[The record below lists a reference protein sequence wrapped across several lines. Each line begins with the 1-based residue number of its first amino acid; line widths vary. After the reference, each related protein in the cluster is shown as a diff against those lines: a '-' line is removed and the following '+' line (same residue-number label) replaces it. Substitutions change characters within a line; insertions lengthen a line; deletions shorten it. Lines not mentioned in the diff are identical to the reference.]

1 MSMEIINIITPKISF
16 LWEVGLP
23 FVIAL
28 TILVF
33 VHEMGHYSV
42 ARLCNVKVE
51 VFSIGF
57 GPEIIGW
64 NDKAGT
70 RWKICI
76 IPLGGYVKM
85 FGEGDEAVED
95 TGQNQNGQKI
105 SDDDKAVSFQYKSL
119 FQRSSIVFAGP
130 LINFLFAIIAFAGI
144 FMTVGLPNSN
154 SDQLIAK
161 IGKLS
166 VGAPAEISGFEVG
179 DRIIEIDNQKVI
191 YFSDLQEIVKS
202 RPNKKVLIRALRGGV
217 EIVLEL
223 TTSSRIVKNEAGEN
237 IKIGLLGVSVAPG
250 EISYVRQGVFK
261 SIYLGMERTYNFTVQ
276 ILKYIRDIFIGK
288 QSTDELGGIIRIAQI
303 SGQVAELGLVSFVSF
318 LAILSVNLGLINLFP
333 IPMLDGGH
341 LVFYAIEAVIGKP
354 LSARIQEYLLKFG
367 LFIVLFIFL
376 FVTWNDLVHLKFF
389 EFIITFFT

>member
-1 MSMEIINIITPKISF
+1 MEIIDIITPRISF

-42 ARLCNVKVE
+42 ARFCDVRVE

-57 GPEIIGW
+57 GPEIFGW
-64 NDKAGT
+64 NDKADT
-70 RWKICI
+70 RWKICM

-85 FGEGDEAVED
+85 FGEGEEISEDNDDSRKDQKLSDEE
-95 TGQNQNGQKI
+95 
-105 SDDDKAVSFQYKSL
+105 KAVSFQYKTL
-119 FQRSSIVFAGP
+119 LQRSAIVFAGP

-166 VGAPAEISGFEVG
+166 AGAPAVSAGLKVG
-179 DRIIEIDNQKVI
+179 DQIIEIDTKKVV
-191 YFSDLQEIVKS
+191 YFSDLQEIIKS
-202 RPNKKVLIRALRGGV
+202 RPNKKLVIKALRDGR
-217 EIVLEL
+217 EIIFEL
-223 TTSSRIVKNEAGEN
+223 KTSSRLVKDESGESMN
-237 IKIGLLGVSVAPG
+237 IGLLGVSVAQG
-250 EISYVRQGVFK
+250 DITYVRQGVFQ
-261 SIYLGMERTYNFTVQ
+261 SIYLGIQRTYNFTLQ
-276 ILKYIRDIFIGK
+276 ILKYIKDIFIGK

-303 SGQVAELGLVSFVSF
+303 SGQVAELGLVSFISF

-341 LVFYAIEAVIGKP
+341 LVFYAIEAVIGRP
-354 LSARIQEYLLKFG
+354 LSSRIQEYLLKFG
-367 LFIVLFIFL
+367 LLLVIFIFL

-389 EFIITFFT
+389 EFIISFFT

>member
-1 MSMEIINIITPKISF
+1 MEIIDIITPRISF

-42 ARLCNVKVE
+42 ARFCDVRVE

-57 GPEIIGW
+57 GPEIFGW
-64 NDKAGT
+64 NDKADT
-70 RWKICI
+70 RWKICM

-85 FGEGDEAVED
+85 FGEGEEISEDNNGSRKDQKLSDEE
-95 TGQNQNGQKI
+95 
-105 SDDDKAVSFQYKSL
+105 KAVSFQYKTL
-119 FQRSSIVFAGP
+119 LQRSAIVFAGP

-166 VGAPAEISGFEVG
+166 AGAPAVSAGLKVG
-179 DRIIEIDNQKVI
+179 DQIIEIDTKKVV
-191 YFSDLQEIVKS
+191 YFSDLQEIIKS
-202 RPNKKVLIRALRGGV
+202 RPNKKLVIKALRDGR
-217 EIVLEL
+217 EIIFEL
-223 TTSSRIVKNEAGEN
+223 KTSSRLVKNESGESMN
-237 IKIGLLGVSVAPG
+237 IGLLGVSVAQG
-250 EISYVRQGVFK
+250 DITYVRQGVFQ
-261 SIYLGMERTYNFTVQ
+261 SIYLGIQRTYNFTLQ
-276 ILKYIRDIFIGK
+276 ILKYIKDIFIGK

-303 SGQVAELGLVSFVSF
+303 SGQVAELGLVSFISF

-341 LVFYAIEAVIGKP
+341 LVFYAIEAVIGRP
-354 LSARIQEYLLKFG
+354 LSSRIQEYLLKFG
-367 LFIVLFIFL
+367 LLLVIFIFL

>member
-1 MSMEIINIITPKISF
+1 MEIIDIIMPRISF

-42 ARLCNVKVE
+42 ARFCDVRVE

-57 GPEIIGW
+57 GPEIFGW
-64 NDKAGT
+64 NDKADT
-70 RWKICI
+70 RWKICM

-85 FGEGDEAVED
+85 FGEGEEISEDNGDSRKDQKLSDEE
-95 TGQNQNGQKI
+95 K
-105 SDDDKAVSFQYKSL
+105 SVSFQYKTL
-119 FQRSSIVFAGP
+119 LQRSAIVFAGP

-166 VGAPAEISGFEVG
+166 AGAPAVSAGLEVG
-179 DRIIEIDNQKVI
+179 DQIIEIDTKKVV
-191 YFSDLQEIVKS
+191 YFSDLQEIIKS
-202 RPNKKVLIRALRGGV
+202 RPNKKLVIKALRDGR
-217 EIVLEL
+217 EIIFEL
-223 TTSSRIVKNEAGEN
+223 KTSSRFIKDESGESMN
-237 IKIGLLGVSVAPG
+237 IGLLGVSVAQG
-250 EISYVRQGVFK
+250 DITYVRQGVFQ
-261 SIYLGMERTYNFTVQ
+261 SIYLGIQRTYNFTLQ
-276 ILKYIRDIFIGK
+276 ILKYIKDIFIGK

-303 SGQVAELGLVSFVSF
+303 SGQVAELGLVSFISF

-341 LVFYAIEAVIGKP
+341 LVFYAIEAVIGRP
-354 LSARIQEYLLKFG
+354 LSSRIQEYLLKFG
-367 LFIVLFIFL
+367 LLLVIFIFL

>member
-1 MSMEIINIITPKISF
+1 MEIIDIITPRISF

-42 ARLCNVKVE
+42 ARFCDVRVE

-57 GPEIIGW
+57 GPEIFGW
-64 NDKAGT
+64 NDKANT
-70 RWKICI
+70 RWKICM

-85 FGEGDEAVED
+85 FGEGEEISEDNDDSRKDQKLSDEE
-95 TGQNQNGQKI
+95 
-105 SDDDKAVSFQYKSL
+105 KAVSFQYKTL
-119 FQRSSIVFAGP
+119 LQRSAIVFAGP

-166 VGAPAEISGFEVG
+166 AGAPAVSAGLKVG
-179 DRIIEIDNQKVI
+179 DQIIEIDTKKVV
-191 YFSDLQEIVKS
+191 YFSDLQEIIKS
-202 RPNKKVLIRALRGGV
+202 RPNKKLVIKALRDGR
-217 EIVLEL
+217 EIIFEL
-223 TTSSRIVKNEAGEN
+223 KTSSRLVKNESGESMN
-237 IKIGLLGVSVAPG
+237 IGLLGVSVAQG
-250 EISYVRQGVFK
+250 DITYVRQGVFQ
-261 SIYLGMERTYNFTVQ
+261 SIYLGIQRTYNFTLQ
-276 ILKYIRDIFIGK
+276 ILKYIKDIFIGK

-303 SGQVAELGLVSFVSF
+303 SGQVAELGLVSFISF

-341 LVFYAIEAVIGKP
+341 LVFYAIEAVIGRP
-354 LSARIQEYLLKFG
+354 LSSRIQEYLLKFG
-367 LFIVLFIFL
+367 LLLVIFIFL

>member
-1 MSMEIINIITPKISF
+1 MEIIDIITPRISF

-42 ARLCNVKVE
+42 ARFCDVRVE

-57 GPEIIGW
+57 GPEIFGW
-64 NDKAGT
+64 NDKANT
-70 RWKICI
+70 RWKICM

-85 FGEGDEAVED
+85 FGEGEEISEDNDDSRKDQKLSDEE
-95 TGQNQNGQKI
+95 
-105 SDDDKAVSFQYKSL
+105 KAVSFQYKTL
-119 FQRSSIVFAGP
+119 LQRSAIVFAGP

-166 VGAPAEISGFEVG
+166 AGAPAVSAGLKVG
-179 DRIIEIDNQKVI
+179 DQIIEIDTKKVV
-191 YFSDLQEIVKS
+191 YFSDLQEIIKS
-202 RPNKKVLIRALRGGV
+202 RPNKKLVIKALRDGR
-217 EIVLEL
+217 EIIFEL
-223 TTSSRIVKNEAGEN
+223 KTSSRLVKNESGESMN
-237 IKIGLLGVSVAPG
+237 IGLLGVSVAQG
-250 EISYVRQGVFK
+250 DISYVRQGVFQ
-261 SIYLGMERTYNFTVQ
+261 SIYLGIQRTYNFTLQ
-276 ILKYIRDIFIGK
+276 ILKYIKDIFIGK

-303 SGQVAELGLVSFVSF
+303 SGQVAELGLVSFISF

-333 IPMLDGGH
+333 IHMLDGGH
-341 LVFYAIEAVIGKP
+341 LVFYAIEAMIGRP
-354 LSARIQEYLLKFG
+354 LSSRIQEYLLKFG
-367 LFIVLFIFL
+367 LLLVIFIFL

>member
-1 MSMEIINIITPKISF
+1 MEIIDIITPRISF

-42 ARLCNVKVE
+42 ARFCDVRVE

-57 GPEIIGW
+57 GPEIFGW
-64 NDKAGT
+64 NDKANT
-70 RWKICI
+70 RWKICM

-85 FGEGDEAVED
+85 FGEGEEISEDNDDSRKDQKLSDEE
-95 TGQNQNGQKI
+95 
-105 SDDDKAVSFQYKSL
+105 KAVSFQYKTL
-119 FQRSSIVFAGP
+119 LQRSAIVFAGP

-166 VGAPAEISGFEVG
+166 AGAPAVSAGLKVG
-179 DRIIEIDNQKVI
+179 DQIIEIDTKKVV
-191 YFSDLQEIVKS
+191 YFSDLQEIIKS
-202 RPNKKVLIRALRGGV
+202 RPNKKLVIKALRDGR
-217 EIVLEL
+217 EIIFEL
-223 TTSSRIVKNEAGEN
+223 KTSSRLVKNESGESMN
-237 IKIGLLGVSVAPG
+237 IGLLGVSVAQG
-250 EISYVRQGVFK
+250 DITYVRQGVFQ
-261 SIYLGMERTYNFTVQ
+261 SIYLGIQRTYNFTLQ
-276 ILKYIRDIFIGK
+276 ILKYIKDIFIGK

-303 SGQVAELGLVSFVSF
+303 SGQVAELGLVSFISF

-341 LVFYAIEAVIGKP
+341 LVFYAIEALIGRP
-354 LSARIQEYLLKFG
+354 LSSRIQEYLLKFG
-367 LFIVLFIFL
+367 LLLVIFIFL

-389 EFIITFFT
+389 EFIISFFT

>member
-1 MSMEIINIITPKISF
+1 MEIIDIITPRISF

-42 ARLCNVKVE
+42 ARFCDVRVE

-57 GPEIIGW
+57 GPEIFGW
-64 NDKAGT
+64 NDKADT
-70 RWKICI
+70 RWKICM

-85 FGEGDEAVED
+85 FGEGEE
-95 TGQNQNGQKI
+95 I
-105 SDDDKAVSFQYKSL
+105 SDDNNVSRKDQKLSDEEKAVSFQYKTL
-119 FQRSSIVFAGP
+119 LQRSAIVFAGP

-166 VGAPAEISGFEVG
+166 AGAPAVSAGLKVG
-179 DRIIEIDNQKVI
+179 DQIIEIDTKKVV
-191 YFSDLQEIVKS
+191 YFSDLQEIIKS
-202 RPNKKVLIRALRGGV
+202 RPNKKLVIKALRDGR
-217 EIVLEL
+217 EIIFEL
-223 TTSSRIVKNEAGEN
+223 KTSSRLVKDESGESMN
-237 IKIGLLGVSVAPG
+237 IGLLGVSVAQG
-250 EISYVRQGVFK
+250 DITYVRQGVFQ
-261 SIYLGMERTYNFTVQ
+261 SIYLGIQRTYNFTLQ
-276 ILKYIRDIFIGK
+276 ILKYIKDIFIGK

-303 SGQVAELGLVSFVSF
+303 SGQVAELGLVSFISF

-341 LVFYAIEAVIGKP
+341 LVFYAIEAVIGRP
-354 LSARIQEYLLKFG
+354 LSSRIQEYLLKFG
-367 LFIVLFIFL
+367 LLLVIFIFL

>member
-1 MSMEIINIITPKISF
+1 MEIIDIITPRISF

-42 ARLCNVKVE
+42 ARFCDVRVE

-57 GPEIIGW
+57 GPEIFGW
-64 NDKAGT
+64 NDKADT
-70 RWKICI
+70 RWKICM

-85 FGEGDEAVED
+85 FGEGEEISEDNDDSRKDQKLSDEE
-95 TGQNQNGQKI
+95 
-105 SDDDKAVSFQYKSL
+105 KAVSFQYKTL
-119 FQRSSIVFAGP
+119 LQRSAIVFAGP

-166 VGAPAEISGFEVG
+166 AGAPAVSAGLKVG
-179 DRIIEIDNQKVI
+179 DQIIEIDTKKVV
-191 YFSDLQEIVKS
+191 YFSDLQEIIKS
-202 RPNKKVLIRALRGGV
+202 RPNKKLVIKALRDGR
-217 EIVLEL
+217 EIIFEL
-223 TTSSRIVKNEAGEN
+223 KTSSRLVKNESGESMN
-237 IKIGLLGVSVAPG
+237 IGLLGVSVAQG
-250 EISYVRQGVFK
+250 DISYVRQGVFQ
-261 SIYLGMERTYNFTVQ
+261 SIYLGIQRTYNFTLQ
-276 ILKYIRDIFIGK
+276 ILKYIKDIFIGK

-303 SGQVAELGLVSFVSF
+303 SGQVAELGLVSFISF

-341 LVFYAIEAVIGKP
+341 LVFYAIEAVIGRP
-354 LSARIQEYLLKFG
+354 LSSRIQEYLLKFG
-367 LFIVLFIFL
+367 LLLVIFIFL

>member
-1 MSMEIINIITPKISF
+1 MEIIDIITPRISF

-42 ARLCNVKVE
+42 ARLCDVKVE

-57 GPEIIGW
+57 GPEIFGW
-64 NDKAGT
+64 NDKADT
-70 RWKICI
+70 RWKICM

-85 FGEGDEAVED
+85 FGEGEEVTEDNNDSSKVEKLSDEE
-95 TGQNQNGQKI
+95 
-105 SDDDKAVSFQYKSL
+105 KAVSFQYKSL
-119 FQRSSIVFAGP
+119 IQRSAIVFAGP

-144 FMTVGLPNSN
+144 FMTVGLPDSN

-166 VGAPAEISGFEVG
+166 TGAPAIIAGLEVG
-179 DRIIEIDNQKVI
+179 DQIIEIDNKQVD
-191 YFSDLQEIVKS
+191 YFSDLQEIIKS
-202 RPNKKVLIRALRGGV
+202 RPNKKLIIKVIRVGK
-217 EIVLEL
+217 EIIFEL
-223 TTSSRIVKNEAGEN
+223 KTSSRLVKNESGEN
-237 IKIGLLGVSVAPG
+237 MTIGLLGVSVAQG
-250 EISYVRQGVFK
+250 DINYVRQGVFQ
-261 SIYLGMERTYNFTVQ
+261 SLYLGIQRTYNFTLQ
-276 ILKYIRDIFIGK
+276 ILKYIKDIFIGK

-303 SGQVAELGLVSFVSF
+303 SGQVAELGLVSFISF

-341 LVFYAIEAVIGKP
+341 LVFYAIEAVIGRP
-354 LSARIQEYLLKFG
+354 LSSRIQEYLLKFG
-367 LFIVLFIFL
+367 LLLVIFIFL

>member
-1 MSMEIINIITPKISF
+1 MEIIDIITPRISF

-42 ARLCNVKVE
+42 ARFCDVRVE

-57 GPEIIGW
+57 GPEIFGW
-64 NDKAGT
+64 NDKANT
-70 RWKICI
+70 RWKICM

-85 FGEGDEAVED
+85 FGEGEEISEDNDDSRKDQKLSDEE
-95 TGQNQNGQKI
+95 
-105 SDDDKAVSFQYKSL
+105 KAVSFQYKTL
-119 FQRSSIVFAGP
+119 LQRSAIVFAGP

-166 VGAPAEISGFEVG
+166 AGAPAVSAGLKVG
-179 DRIIEIDNQKVI
+179 DQIIEIDTKKVV
-191 YFSDLQEIVKS
+191 YFSDLQEIIKS
-202 RPNKKVLIRALRGGV
+202 RPNKKLVIKALRDGR
-217 EIVLEL
+217 EIIFEL
-223 TTSSRIVKNEAGEN
+223 KTSSRLVKDESGESMN
-237 IKIGLLGVSVAPG
+237 IGLLGVSVAQG
-250 EISYVRQGVFK
+250 DITYVRQGVFQ
-261 SIYLGMERTYNFTVQ
+261 SIYLGIQRTYNFTLQ
-276 ILKYIRDIFIGK
+276 ILKYIKDIFIGK

-303 SGQVAELGLVSFVSF
+303 SGQVAELGLVSFISF

-341 LVFYAIEAVIGKP
+341 LVFYAIEAVIGRP
-354 LSARIQEYLLKFG
+354 LSSRIQEYLLKFG
-367 LFIVLFIFL
+367 LLLVIFIFL

-389 EFIITFFT
+389 EFIISFFT

>member
-1 MSMEIINIITPKISF
+1 MEIIDIITPRISF

-42 ARLCNVKVE
+42 ARFCDVRVE

-57 GPEIIGW
+57 GPEIFGW
-64 NDKAGT
+64 NDKANT
-70 RWKICI
+70 RWKICM

-85 FGEGDEAVED
+85 FGEGEEISEDNDDSRKDQKLSDEE
-95 TGQNQNGQKI
+95 
-105 SDDDKAVSFQYKSL
+105 KAVSFQYKTL
-119 FQRSSIVFAGP
+119 LQRSAIVFAGP

-166 VGAPAEISGFEVG
+166 AGAPAVSAGLKVG
-179 DRIIEIDNQKVI
+179 DQIIEIDTKKVV
-191 YFSDLQEIVKS
+191 YFSDLQEIIKS
-202 RPNKKVLIRALRGGV
+202 RPNKKLVIKALRDGR
-217 EIVLEL
+217 EIIFEL
-223 TTSSRIVKNEAGEN
+223 KTSSRLVKDESGESMN
-237 IKIGLLGVSVAPG
+237 IGLLGVSVAQG
-250 EISYVRQGVFK
+250 DITYVRQGVFQ
-261 SIYLGMERTYNFTVQ
+261 SIYLGIQRTYNFTLQ
-276 ILKYIRDIFIGK
+276 ILKYIKDIFIGK

-303 SGQVAELGLVSFVSF
+303 SGQVAELGLVSFISF

-341 LVFYAIEAVIGKP
+341 LVFYAIEAVIGRP
-354 LSARIQEYLLKFG
+354 LSSRIQEYLLKFG
-367 LFIVLFIFL
+367 LLLVIFIFL

>member
-1 MSMEIINIITPKISF
+1 MEIIDIITPRISF

-42 ARLCNVKVE
+42 ARFCDVRVE

-57 GPEIIGW
+57 GPEIFGW
-64 NDKAGT
+64 NDKADT
-70 RWKICI
+70 RWKICM

-85 FGEGDEAVED
+85 FGEGEEISEDNDDSRKDQKLSDEE
-95 TGQNQNGQKI
+95 
-105 SDDDKAVSFQYKSL
+105 KAVSFQYKTL
-119 FQRSSIVFAGP
+119 LQRSAIVFAGP

-166 VGAPAEISGFEVG
+166 AGAPAVSAGLKVG
-179 DRIIEIDNQKVI
+179 DQIIEIDTKKVV
-191 YFSDLQEIVKS
+191 YFSDLQEIIKS
-202 RPNKKVLIRALRGGV
+202 RPNKKLVIKALRDGR
-217 EIVLEL
+217 EIIFEL
-223 TTSSRIVKNEAGEN
+223 KTSSRLVKNESGESMN
-237 IKIGLLGVSVAPG
+237 IGLLGVSVAQG
-250 EISYVRQGVFK
+250 DITYVRQGVFQ
-261 SIYLGMERTYNFTVQ
+261 SIYLGIQRTYNFTLQ
-276 ILKYIRDIFIGK
+276 ILKYIKDIFIGK

-303 SGQVAELGLVSFVSF
+303 SGQVAELGLVSFISF

-341 LVFYAIEAVIGKP
+341 LVFYAIEAVIGRP
-354 LSARIQEYLLKFG
+354 LSSRIQEYLLKFG
-367 LFIVLFIFL
+367 LLLVIFIFL

>member
-1 MSMEIINIITPKISF
+1 MEIIDIITPRISF

-42 ARLCNVKVE
+42 ARFCDVRVE

-57 GPEIIGW
+57 GPEIFGW
-64 NDKAGT
+64 NDKANT
-70 RWKICI
+70 RWKICM

-85 FGEGDEAVED
+85 FGEGEEISEDNDDSRKDQKLSDEE
-95 TGQNQNGQKI
+95 
-105 SDDDKAVSFQYKSL
+105 KAVSFQYKTL
-119 FQRSSIVFAGP
+119 LQRSAIVFAGP

-166 VGAPAEISGFEVG
+166 AGAPAVSAGLKVG
-179 DRIIEIDNQKVI
+179 DQIIEIDTKKVV
-191 YFSDLQEIVKS
+191 YFSDLQEIIKS
-202 RPNKKVLIRALRGGV
+202 RPNKKLVIKALRDGR
-217 EIVLEL
+217 EIIFEL
-223 TTSSRIVKNEAGEN
+223 KTSSRLVKNESGESMN
-237 IKIGLLGVSVAPG
+237 IGLLGVSVAQG
-250 EISYVRQGVFK
+250 DITYVRQGVFQ
-261 SIYLGMERTYNFTVQ
+261 SIYLGIQRTYNFTLQ
-276 ILKYIRDIFIGK
+276 ILKYIKDIFIGK

-303 SGQVAELGLVSFVSF
+303 SGQVAELGLVSFISF

-341 LVFYAIEAVIGKP
+341 LVFYAIEAMIGRP
-354 LSARIQEYLLKFG
+354 LSSRIQEYLLKFG
-367 LFIVLFIFL
+367 LLLVIFIFL

>member
-1 MSMEIINIITPKISF
+1 MEIIDIIMPRISF

-42 ARLCNVKVE
+42 ARFCDVRVE

-57 GPEIIGW
+57 GPEIFGW
-64 NDKAGT
+64 NDKADT
-70 RWKICI
+70 RWKICM

-85 FGEGDEAVED
+85 FGEGEE
-95 TGQNQNGQKI
+95 I
-105 SDDDKAVSFQYKSL
+105 SDDNNVSRKDQKLSDEEKAVSFQYKTL
-119 FQRSSIVFAGP
+119 LQRSAIVFAGP

-166 VGAPAEISGFEVG
+166 AGAPAVSAGLKVG
-179 DRIIEIDNQKVI
+179 DQIIEIDTKKVV
-191 YFSDLQEIVKS
+191 YFSDLQEIIKS
-202 RPNKKVLIRALRGGV
+202 RPNKKLVIKALRGGR
-217 EIVLEL
+217 EIIFKLK
-223 TTSSRIVKNEAGEN
+223 TSSRLVKDESGESIN
-237 IKIGLLGVSVAPG
+237 IGLLGVSVAQG
-250 EISYVRQGVFK
+250 DIIYVRQGLFQ
-261 SIYLGMERTYNFTVQ
+261 SIHLGIQRTYNFTLQ
-276 ILKYIRDIFIGK
+276 ILKYIKDIFIGK

-303 SGQVAELGLVSFVSF
+303 SGQVAELGLVSFISF

-341 LVFYAIEAVIGKP
+341 LVFYAIEAVIGRP
-354 LSARIQEYLLKFG
+354 LSSRIQEYLLKFG
-367 LFIVLFIFL
+367 LLLVIFIFL